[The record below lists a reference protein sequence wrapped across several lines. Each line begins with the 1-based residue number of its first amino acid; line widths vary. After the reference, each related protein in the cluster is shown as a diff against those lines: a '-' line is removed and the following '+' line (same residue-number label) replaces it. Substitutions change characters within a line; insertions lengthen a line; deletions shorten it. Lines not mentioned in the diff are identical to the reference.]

1 MHIGKQRLTD
11 MVQYARASAMQA
23 ALRRAERAHPRENA
37 PKLGQ
42 IKSLG
47 LLGHE
52 EDSKAVIGQ

>member
-1 MHIGKQRLTD
+1 
-11 MVQYARASAMQA
+11 MQL

-52 EDSKAVIGQ
+52 EDSKAVIGKE